1 MRRSATGTVMSSEIV
16 DFQWRFPETH
26 YFYGETPDP
35 KIRYSYL

>member
-1 MRRSATGTVMSSEIV
+1 MRRSATGTVISSEIV
-16 DFQWRFPETH
+16 DFQSRFPETP